1 MNVGSPIHLV
11 QDQQITTIR
20 NIFSQYTKLSQA
32 HINMI
37 YNLEYRKIKFFHNAN
52 KIEIIDKNMS
62 KSCNKL
68 HFRSTTCLSEQVTCI
83 NSKIQNNNQEKN
95 CVNEII

>member
-37 YNLEYRKIKFFHNAN
+37 YNLEYRKIKFY
-52 KIEIIDKNMS
+52 MS

-68 HFRSTTCLSEQVTCI
+68 HFPSTTCLSEQVTYI
-83 NSKIQNNNQEKN
+83 NSKIQNNNQE
-95 CVNEII
+95 

>member
-37 YNLEYRKIKFFHNAN
+37 YNLEYRKIKFFHNAD
-52 KIEIIDKNMS
+52 KLEIIDKIYEQILQQITFSKHNMS
-62 KSCNKL
+62 QRTSY
-68 HFRSTTCLSEQVTCI
+68 I
-83 NSKIQNNNQEKN
+83 Y
-95 CVNEII
+95 

>member
-52 KIEIIDKNMS
+52 KLEIIDKIYEQILQQITFSKHNMS
-62 KSCNKL
+62 QRTSY
-68 HFRSTTCLSEQVTCI
+68 I
-83 NSKIQNNNQEKN
+83 Y
-95 CVNEII
+95 

>member
-20 NIFSQYTKLSQA
+20 NIFNQYTKLLQA

-37 YNLEYRKIKFFHNAN
+37 YNLEYRKIKFFHNAD
-52 KIEIIDKNMS
+52 KLEIIDKIYEQILQQITFSKHNMS
-62 KSCNKL
+62 QRTSY
-68 HFRSTTCLSEQVTCI
+68 I
-83 NSKIQNNNQEKN
+83 Y
-95 CVNEII
+95 